1 MRYQCLIFDH
11 DDTVVNSTAT
21 IHWPCFVEYLGLRRP
36 GMSCSLEKYFLR
48 NFDPGFLVMCR
59 EDYGMS
65 EEELQDET
73 RYWQGYVKNH
83 IPTAYPGIRE
93 IMERQKAAGGLVCV
107 ISHSFDYNI
116 RRDYEAN
123 GLPAPDAVY
132 GWEVPPE
139 RRKPMPWSLQEI
151 MRDFDL
157 RPEDV
162 LMIDDLKPGY
172 DMARA
177 CGVDFAAV
185 GWSNDIPE
193 IERFMRANC
202 RYYFKTVQE
211 LDAFL
216 KEEAE

>member
-157 RPEDV
+157 QPEDV

>member
-65 EEELQDET
+65 EDELQDET